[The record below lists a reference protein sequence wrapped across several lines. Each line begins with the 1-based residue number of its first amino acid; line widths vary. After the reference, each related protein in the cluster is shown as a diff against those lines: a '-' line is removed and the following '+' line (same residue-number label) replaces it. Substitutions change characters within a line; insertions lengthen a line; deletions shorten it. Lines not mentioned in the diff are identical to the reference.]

1 MKHSLIAIAALAGLA
16 YGCQSGMNDS
26 VLLEKPTIES
36 RTITTAEL
44 PSEFSA
50 SRTYHYRQPSLKDPE
65 GVLLAL
71 LDGGFAV
78 TRAWQPLDD
87 RCLDPL
93 GPTFTLE
100 LAAADPDVED
110 QGFELGVGRLLCAMT
125 LTEYTVSPGGS

>member
-26 VLLEKPTIES
+26 VLLKTPTIES

-44 PSEFSA
+44 PSE
-50 SRTYHYRQPSLKDPE
+50 
-65 GVLLAL
+65 L
-71 LDGGFAV
+71 LDGGIAV

-100 LAAADPDVED
+100 LAAADPAVQD
-110 QGFELGVGRLLCAMT
+110 QGFELGVGWLLCAMT
-125 LTEYTVSPGGS
+125 LTEYTASPGGS